1 MTQEDVTGDR
11 PDDATSALI
20 GVAPSTA
27 RASSLARSV
36 ARSVAF
42 GRVRSVGSVGPYTA
56 RGGRARAGRGVD
68 VRLEVRANARAGDAA
83 ANMTTLCAR

>member
-42 GRVRSVGSVGPYTA
+42 GRVRSVGSVGPSTA
-56 RGGRARAGRGVD
+56 RGGRARAFIHSFVRSVGRSV
-68 VRLEVRANARAGDAA
+68 ES
-83 ANMTTLCAR
+83 T